1 MQALMELE
9 ILLENYPNSS
19 WVEETKFKI
28 IEILYTLNRCPEV
41 TNQYRDFNLEYS
53 KSRFKSEIDFLVASC
68 LEEEGHLQD
77 AYNGFKALEGQYTY
91 PSILKMKLVGIEKRI
106 EKKR

>member
-1 MQALMELE
+1 M
-9 ILLENYPNSS
+9 
-19 WVEETKFKI
+19 
-28 IEILYTLNRCPEV
+28 
-41 TNQYRDFNLEYS
+41 
-53 KSRFKSEIDFLVASC
+53 DFLVASC

-77 AYNGFKALEGQYTY
+77 AYSRFKALEGQYAY